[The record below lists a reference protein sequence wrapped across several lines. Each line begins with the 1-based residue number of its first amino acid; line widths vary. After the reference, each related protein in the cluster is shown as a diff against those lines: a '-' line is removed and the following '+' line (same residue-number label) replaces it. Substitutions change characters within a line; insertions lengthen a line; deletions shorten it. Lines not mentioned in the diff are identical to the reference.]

1 MKKRIAVMLL
11 VVVLGVAGYYGYNR
25 YIGEKQPAGLQATG
39 TIEATQV
46 ELRAKVAGT
55 LQKLALAPGEPVKG
69 GQLVAEITRND
80 LIAQKERDA
89 LAVIKARAQL
99 DDLTSGAREQE
110 IKDAEIAVDTARLNN
125 EKAASDYDRASKL
138 YNEKIISDSEMERA
152 ETTFKQSANQL
163 ESARSK
169 LSLLLS
175 GSRPAQIEAARVELD
190 RSSAV
195 LKASEAMLEDARITC
210 PIDGT
215 VLTKN
220 FENGEVVQAGASVAT
235 IANLNDMWI
244 KVYIPTDDLPKIKL
258 GQQVYFTV
266 SGSTEEHPGFIAEI
280 ASQGEYTPKAI
291 QTKKERTN
299 IVYAVKIKVDNQNNL
314 LKPGMPADVFFD
326 QR

>member
-1 MKKRIAVMLL
+1 MKKRIAVILL
-11 VVVLGVAGYYGYNR
+11 LAALGVAGYFGYNR
-25 YIGEKQPAGLQATG
+25 YIGEKQTAGLQATG

-55 LQKLALAPGEPVKG
+55 LQKLTLAPGDQVKG

-80 LIAQKERDA
+80 LLAQKERDS
-89 LAVIKARAQL
+89 LAVVKAQAQL
-99 DDLTSGAREQE
+99 DDLTSGARVQE
-110 IKDAEIAVDTARLNN
+110 IKDAQIAVDTARLNN
-125 EKAASDYDRASKL
+125 EKAAKDYDRAVKL
-138 YNEKIISDSEMERA
+138 YKEKIIADSEMEKA
-152 ETTFKQSANQL
+152 EITFKQSQNSL
-163 ESARSK
+163 ESAQTK

-175 GSRPAQIEAARVELD
+175 GSRPDQIEAARVELE

-195 LKASEAMLEDARITC
+195 LKASEALLEDVKIIC

-266 SGSTEEHPGFIAEI
+266 SGSSEEHRGTIEEI
-280 ASQGEYTPKAI
+280 ASKGEYTPKTI

-299 IVYAVKIKVDNQNNL
+299 IVYAVKIKVDNENNL
-314 LKPGMPADVFFD
+314 LKPGMPADVVFD